1 MKNLSLLFLSLSLL
15 VQFNGFSQSH
25 TLPELSYKYNALEPF
40 IDSATMKIHHSL
52 HHQAYVNNLNKA
64 LAGTAS
70 ANTPLVDLLLNIST
84 QSEVIRNNA
93 GGHYNHSLFWEILSP
108 KKETKAS
115 PDLLKAIENTFISI
129 DSLKKSI
136 NKAAATRFG
145 SGWAWL
151 IVTPDMKLAIT
162 SSPNQDN
169 PLMNDSK
176 VKGIP
181 IIAIDVW
188 EHAYYLKY
196 QNKRGDYLGAIWNVI
211 DWEAVS
217 KKYKEALADPILQK
231 L

>member
-1 MKNLSLLFLSLSLL
+1 MKNLSLLFVSLSLL

-25 TLPELSYKYNALEPF
+25 TLPQLPYKYNALEPF
-40 IDSATMKIHHSL
+40 IDSTTMKIHHSL
-52 HHQAYVNNLNKA
+52 HHQAYVSNLNKA
-64 LAGTAS
+64 LIGTAS
-70 ANTPLVDLLLNIST
+70 ANTALVDLLLNIST

-115 PDLLKAIENTFISI
+115 PELLKAIETNFTSI
-129 DSLKKSI
+129 DSLKKII

-151 IVTPDMKLAIT
+151 IVTPDMKLAVT

-217 KKYKEALADPILQK
+217 KKYKEALANPILQK